1 MPQAARL
8 KAPSYLP
15 TMLGTGSQGT
25 SLLAALHQDS
35 DPAPETVNPI
45 EALEQATSGETRQV
59 ALVAARPQVKR
70 DIAQF
75 TQALATAQ
83 TPEQLL
89 ANPAALRVL
98 LTANGL
104 GDQAGNTALAT
115 QALLSDPM
123 QVSSAADTSSNPR
136 WLTVNQTYAFAEK
149 GLSVLK
155 DPETVNVIANGYA
168 EELWRTNLDQ
178 TAPGLSNA
186 IDFRQRAA
194 TITSVDQIFADPT
207 FRAVIMT
214 TLSLP
219 ERLASQ
225 PPGAREQAI
234 ASRVD
239 VTKFKD
245 PAFVDEFTRRYLIA
259 MQQAASRAAG
269 PVEPDLTTTAIQATS
284 LVV

>member
-1 MPQAARL
+1 MPQAIRL

-25 SLLAALHQDS
+25 SLLAALHEDS
-35 DPAPETVNPI
+35 GPDPETVNPI

-83 TPEQLL
+83 TPAQLL
-89 ANPAALRVL
+89 ANPAALKVL

-104 GDQAGNTALAT
+104 GDQTGNTALAT
-115 QALLSDPM
+115 QALLSDPS
-123 QVSSAADTSSNPR
+123 QVSSSANTYSNPR
-136 WLTVNQTYAFAEK
+136 WLAVNQTYAFAEK

-155 DPETVNVIANGYA
+155 DPETVSGIANGYA

-186 IDFRQRAA
+186 IDFQQRAA
-194 TITSVDQIFADPT
+194 TIHSVAQIFGDPT
-207 FRAVIMT
+207 FRTVIT
-214 TLSLP
+214 TALALP
-219 ERLASQ
+219 ERLAAQ
-225 PPGAREQAI
+225 PLGAQEQAI
-234 ASRVD
+234 SSRVD
-239 VTKFKD
+239 ITTFKD
-245 PAFVDEFTRRYLIA
+245 PLVVADFTRRYLIA
-259 MQQAASRAAG
+259 MQQAATEAAG
-269 PVEPDLTTTAIQATS
+269 PAEPDLTTTAIQSTS